1 MDLFVVSENTDKI
14 SFFPAVNLIFP
25 VKCVR
30 IWIAKFNLQLLKN
43 CPDPAAGPDRSR
55 FSGKIGEHRIMWKK
69 ILKACAELL
78 IGALVIGGAVYY
90 YQVVLSSS
98 AAAKQKA
105 VTTPTVMAAPQKIVQ
120 FSDIIEALGTGSAK
134 EAVDITAT
142 VTAKVVEVN
151 FEDGDYAKN
160 GQLLVKL
167 DDAREQSERKQAEI
181 NLAEQNREM
190 ARIDRLYKSKA
201 VSQKTLDEQKTSL
214 ERSKT
219 LLAIANTQIDDRHL
233 RAPFSGY
240 LGMRLVSPG
249 DLVTPGTKIT
259 SLDDISEINVDFSV
273 PEKYFSEL
281 KTGYEVQVTNVAYP
295 GEKFKGRITA
305 IAPRINLQTRMVEV
319 RAVIDNKEMKLRP
332 GMMFHVLVDMGKR
345 DALMIPEKCV
355 VSLGEKQ
362 FVFLYLPNGR
372 VRRCEVSLGS
382 RREGVVEVVSGVKN
396 GEVLVVEGVA
406 KLVDGMSVNLAG
418 AVKQGAPEK

>member
-98 AAAKQKA
+98 VAAKQKA

>member
-1 MDLFVVSENTDKI
+1 MDLFAVSENTDKI

-43 CPDPAAGPDRSR
+43 CPGPAAGPDRSR

>member
-1 MDLFVVSENTDKI
+1 MDLFAVSENTDKI

-281 KTGYEVQVTNVAYP
+281 KTGYEVLVTNVAYP

>member
-1 MDLFVVSENTDKI
+1 MDLFAVSENTDKI

-98 AAAKQKA
+98 VAAKQKA